1 MERIA
6 PIMTTPAAVSR
17 RVVVQAS
24 AWGAAAVSV
33 AVAAP
38 ATAASAVP
46 EGPGDLAVQLLDPS
60 VDPATWAYIEDQ
72 PVYAFNSNTVR
83 FRASAP
89 AAMVITNNGPGA
101 AVNPTGTLDAVMWN
115 YDYDARSSSVNY
127 TLLSSPAP
135 EMTFSPQGRA
145 ARSWT
150 WTYAG
155 SLLPGQS
162 VSVPLRYEVG
172 SALGSI
178 ITAAFSQY
186 RYNLFMSATVID
198 PITGDTNDTSEKV
211 AYFDGTHSVE
221 GEY

>member
-1 MERIA
+1 MESIA
-6 PIMTTPAAVSR
+6 PTTTASASVSR
-17 RVVVQAS
+17 RAVIQTAP
-24 AWGAAAVSV
+24 WGAAAVTV

-38 ATAASAVP
+38 AIAASSAP
-46 EGPGDLAVQLLDPS
+46 EGPADLSIQLLEPS
-60 VDPATWAYIEDQ
+60 VDPQTWAYIQDQ
-72 PVYAFNSNTVR
+72 PVYAFKSNTVR

-89 AAMVITNNGPGA
+89 AGMVLTNNGPGT

-127 TLLSSPAP
+127 TLVSSSAP
-135 EMTFSPQGRA
+135 EVTFSPQGRA

-162 VSVPLRYEVG
+162 VTIPLRYEVG

-186 RYNLFMSATVID
+186 RYNLFMSATVVDSIS
-198 PITGDTNDTSEKV
+198 GDANDTSEKV
-211 AYFDGTHSVE
+211 AYFPGTHNVE
-221 GEY
+221 DEY